1 MNWKKVVSVL
11 LIGTM
16 AFSMMA
22 CGGKDDSSNSA
33 SNNSSTQGG
42 AEETKLDDKLVVW
55 TLANDLVDF
64 GKKFQEETGVEV
76 DTVVIEPADYPTKV
90 QTALL
95 AGESEPDIIVGEP
108 QMLEDFYDAGFFAN
122 LDDFGAQDYAD
133 QIVDYVWQ
141 VGQDAD
147 GIQRAISYQIT
158 PAGFYYRR
166 DIAKEVFG
174 TDDPDEVGKLFSS
187 YDKILETESSLL
199 TLS

>member
-95 AGESEPDIIVGEP
+95 AGESEPDIRSLTTYGR
-108 QMLEDFYDAGFFAN
+108 
-122 LDDFGAQDYAD
+122 LDRMQTVSRE
-133 QIVDYVWQ
+133 QSLT
-141 VGQDAD
+141 
-147 GIQRAISYQIT
+147 R
-158 PAGFYYRR
+158 
-166 DIAKEVFG
+166 
-174 TDDPDEVGKLFSS
+174 
-187 YDKILETESSLL
+187 SLL
-199 TLS
+199 QVSTIVEISLRKYSELMIRTK

>member
-64 GKKFQEETGVEV
+64 GKKC
-76 DTVVIEPADYPTKV
+76 
-90 QTALL
+90 
-95 AGESEPDIIVGEP
+95 
-108 QMLEDFYDAGFFAN
+108 
-122 LDDFGAQDYAD
+122 
-133 QIVDYVWQ
+133 
-141 VGQDAD
+141 
-147 GIQRAISYQIT
+147 
-158 PAGFYYRR
+158 PAGPSISA
-166 DIAKEVFG
+166 IATRFCH
-174 TDDPDEVGKLFSS
+174 SS
-187 YDKILETESSLL
+187 PS
-199 TLS
+199 

>member
-64 GKKFQEETGVEV
+64 GKKFQEET
-76 DTVVIEPADYPTKV
+76 
-90 QTALL
+90 ALRL
-95 AGESEPDIIVGEP
+95 
-108 QMLEDFYDAGFFAN
+108 
-122 LDDFGAQDYAD
+122 
-133 QIVDYVWQ
+133 
-141 VGQDAD
+141 
-147 GIQRAISYQIT
+147 
-158 PAGFYYRR
+158 
-166 DIAKEVFG
+166 
-174 TDDPDEVGKLFSS
+174 
-187 YDKILETESSLL
+187 IL
-199 TLS
+199 